1 MYTAFEVAQIM
12 VLRKERWALFIHLK
26 DLAGRGETEDWRRS
40 TRRMDKIN
48 SDLFKLTNNPAYNV

>member
-12 VLRKERWALFIHLK
+12 VLRKERWALFIRLK
-26 DLAGRGETEDWRRS
+26 DIAGCGETEEWRRS

-48 SDLFKLTNNPAYNV
+48 SDLFKLTNNPAYDV